1 MRKLNAVLLLC
12 LALLFGSNVQAQTN
26 SGVNNAE
33 LNGNYAFMF
42 SGVTGNSGGSSVFA
56 TVGRFT
62 ADGSGN
68 ITSGEL
74 DANGVALGAVLTA
87 QAFTGTY
94 SIGADNRGVMTL
106 NIPGGA
112 KFAFAMTANGNAQFI
127 EFDASG
133 GAGTI
138 GSGKI
143 EKSDTSGYSAA
154 AISGDYAFGADGFDD
169 SNNRAAIAGRFTSNG
184 AGALTNEAADINAY
198 GTTSSMTF
206 SSANYTVSDTATGRG
221 TINFAFS
228 IGGSPFNLN
237 FVFYV
242 VNAGKLFAMESDP
255 VSASTPLL
263 NGVVLRQQTPAGG
276 FSNALLNG
284 GMVIYMTGFTFCGNG
299 SGRASD
305 ALAGLLTFDG
315 NGALD
320 AAFDENC
327 GGLSN
332 SVSGLTGTY
341 SVASNGRTSIA
352 VANGAVAYLVS
363 ANQVFL
369 FATDSSI
376 VSGFGEP
383 QAAVSFTS
391 SALNGNYAGVA
402 ATPASFGVQ
411 VFSGEFTANGAS
423 PTGNMTGTEDIGASS
438 GPVSGAA
445 FQAAYSVASSPT
457 NGRGTMTV
465 SSGTGGNA
473 VIYMISASTFVAV
486 SLNDPN
492 PAVLLFE
499 LSPTSSPSVTLSTL
513 SLNPTTVT
521 GGDSSTGTVT
531 LSGPAPSG
539 GAQVALSS
547 SDTSVATVP
556 SSVTVAAGAT
566 SATFTVSTN
575 AVSASTTV
583 AISAIYAGV
592 TKTASLTVNPAPPPT
607 LTSLTLSPTSVTG
620 GDSSTGTV
628 TLSGPAPSG
637 GAQVALS
644 SSDTLVATV
653 PSSVTVAAGATSA
666 TFTVRTSAVTAS
678 ATVTISASY
687 AAVTKTAS
695 LTVNPAPP
703 PTPTLTSLTLSP
715 TSVIGGRSSTGTVAL
730 SGPAPSGGAQ
740 VALSSSDTSVA
751 TVPSSVTVAA
761 GATSATFTVRTSAV
775 SESTTVTISATFAGV
790 TKTASLTVNPAPPPP
805 PTLSSLTLNPST
817 VIGGVQSSTGRVT
830 LSAPAPAGGVTVIL
844 SSNSG
849 TASVPSSVF
858 IPAGATSATFT
869 VNTSIVL
876 ISTSANISATY
887 NGTTRTATLTVLL

>member
-1 MRKLNAVLLLC
+1 MRKLHVVVLLC
-12 LALLFGSNVQAQTN
+12 LALFFASNARAQSN
-26 SGVNNAE
+26 SGANNAE
-33 LNGNYAFMF
+33 LNGNYSFTF
-42 SGVTGNSGGSSVFA
+42 SGITGSSGGSSVFA
-56 TVGRFT
+56 AVGRFT

-68 ITSGEL
+68 ITGGEL
-74 DANGVALGAVLTA
+74 DSNGVGPGAVLTA

-143 EKSDTSGYSAA
+143 EKSDTSAYSAA
-154 AISGDYAFGADGFDD
+154 AISGEYAFGADGFDN

-184 AGALTNEAADINAY
+184 AGALSNEAGDVNAY

-237 FVFYV
+237 FIFYV
-242 VNAGKLFAMESDP
+242 VNAGKLFAMVSDA

-263 NGVVLRQQTPAGG
+263 NGVVLRQQSPAGG
-276 FSNALLNG
+276 FSNASLNG

-305 ALAGLLTFDG
+305 ALAGLLTADG
-315 NGALD
+315 NGALN
-320 AAFDENC
+320 ATFDENC

-341 SVASNGRTSIA
+341 SVASNGRASIA
-352 VANGAVAYLVS
+352 VANGAVAYLVTP
-363 ANQVFL
+363 NQAFL

-383 QAAVSFTS
+383 QAAASFANST
-391 SALNGNYAGVA
+391 LNGNYAGVA
-402 ATPASFGVQ
+402 TTPVSFGVQ
-411 VFSGEFTANGAS
+411 VFSGEFIADGAS
-423 PTGNMTGTEDIGASS
+423 PTGNLTGSEDIGGSS

-473 VIYMISASTFVAV
+473 IIYMISASTFVAV

-499 LSPTSSPSVTLSTL
+499 HSPTSTPPPVVSLSSL
-513 SLNPTTVT
+513 SLNPTTLT
-521 GGDSSTGTVT
+521 GGNSSTGTVT

-566 SATFTVSTN
+566 SATFSVSTS
-575 AVSASTTV
+575 AVTASTTV
-583 AISAIYAGV
+583 TISASYAGV
-592 TKTASLTVNPAPPPT
+592 TKTASLTVHPAAPPPPM

-620 GDSSTGTV
+620 GNSSTGTV

-644 SSDTLVATV
+644 SSDTSVAAV

-666 TFTVRTSAVTAS
+666 TFTISTGSVSASTMI
-678 ATVTISASY
+678 TISASY
-687 AAVTKTAS
+687 AGVTKAAS
-695 LTVNPAPP
+695 LTVNP
-703 PTPTLTSLTLSP
+703 
-715 TSVIGGRSSTGTVAL
+715 V
-730 SGPAPSGGAQ
+730 
-740 VALSSSDTSVA
+740 
-751 TVPSSVTVAA
+751 
-761 GATSATFTVRTSAV
+761 
-775 SESTTVTISATFAGV
+775 
-790 TKTASLTVNPAPPPP
+790 PPPP

-817 VIGGVQSSTGRVT
+817 VVGGVQSSTGKVT
-830 LSAPAPAGGVTVIL
+830 LSAPAPAGGATIIL
-844 SSNSG
+844 SSTSG
-849 TASVPSSVF
+849 AASVPSSVF
-858 IPAGATSATFT
+858 VPAGATSATFT

-876 ISTSANISATY
+876 ISTSATISASY
-887 NGTTRTATLTVLL
+887 NGTTKTATLTLLL

>member
-74 DANGVALGAVLTA
+74 DANGVALGAVLTS

-112 KFAFAMTANGNAQFI
+112 RFAFAMTANGNAQFI

-221 TINFAFS
+221 TINFSFS
-228 IGGSPFNLN
+228 LGGSPFSLN
-237 FVFYV
+237 YAFYV
-242 VNAGKLFAMESDP
+242 VNAGKLFAMGSDP

-263 NGVVLRQQTPAGG
+263 NGVVLRQQSPAGG
-276 FSNALLNG
+276 FSNASLNG

-341 SVASNGRTSIA
+341 NVASNGRASIA

-411 VFSGEFTANGAS
+411 VFSSEFTANGAS

-499 LSPTSSPSVTLSTL
+499 QSATSPPPTLTITSLTLSPTS
-513 SLNPTTVT
+513 VT
-521 GGDSSTGTVT
+521 GGNSSTGTVT

-566 SATFTVSTN
+566 SATFAVSTST
-575 AVSASTTV
+575 VSASTM
-583 AISAIYAGV
+583 
-592 TKTASLTVNPAPPPT
+592 
-607 LTSLTLSPTSVTG
+607 
-620 GDSSTGTV
+620 
-628 TLSGPAPSG
+628 
-637 GAQVALS
+637 
-644 SSDTLVATV
+644 
-653 PSSVTVAAGATSA
+653 
-666 TFTVRTSAVTAS
+666 
-678 ATVTISASY
+678 VTISASY
-687 AAVTKTAS
+687 AGVTKTAS

-740 VALSSSDTSVA
+740 VALSSRDTSVA

-775 SESTTVTISATFAGV
+775 SESTTVIISASYASL

-805 PTLSSLTLNPST
+805 PTLSSLTLRSEER
-817 VIGGVQSSTGRVT
+817 RVGKACR
-830 LSAPAPAGGVTVIL
+830 S
-844 SSNSG
+844 
-849 TASVPSSVF
+849 
-858 IPAGATSATFT
+858 
-869 VNTSIVL
+869 
-876 ISTSANISATY
+876 
-887 NGTTRTATLTVLL
+887 

>member
-411 VFSGEFTANGAS
+411 VFSSEFTANGAS

-547 SDTSVATVP
+547 SDPSVATVP

-592 TKTASLTVNPAPPPT
+592 TKTASLTVNPAAPPTPT
-607 LTSLTLSPTSVTG
+607 LTSLALSPTSVTG
-620 GDSSTGTV
+620 GNSSTGTV

-644 SSDTLVATV
+644 SS
-653 PSSVTVAAGATSA
+653 
-666 TFTVRTSAVTAS
+666 
-678 ATVTISASY
+678 
-687 AAVTKTAS
+687 
-695 LTVNPAPP
+695 N
-703 PTPTLTSLTLSP
+703 
-715 TSVIGGRSSTGTVAL
+715 
-730 SGPAPSGGAQ
+730 
-740 VALSSSDTSVA
+740 TSVA

-761 GATSATFTVRTSAV
+761 GATSATFTVSTSTVTA
-775 SESTTVTISATFAGV
+775 STTVMISASYAGV
-790 TKTASLTVNPAPPPP
+790 TKAASLTVNPVPPPP
-805 PTLSSLTLNPST
+805 PALSSLTLNPST

>member
-1 MRKLNAVLLLC
+1 MRKLHAVVWLC
-12 LALLFGSNVQAQTN
+12 LSLFLASNVQAQGN
-26 SGVNNAE
+26 SGANNAE
-33 LNGNYAFMF
+33 LNGNYSFVF
-42 SGVTGNSGGSSVFA
+42 SGITGSSSGTSVFA
-56 TVGRFT
+56 AVGRFT

-68 ITSGEL
+68 ITNGEL
-74 DANGVALGAVLTA
+74 DTNGVDPGAVLTA

-94 SIGADNRGVMTL
+94 SIGGDNRGLMTL

-112 KFAFAMTANGNAQFI
+112 KVAFAMTANGNAQFI

-133 GAGTI
+133 GTGTI
-138 GSGKI
+138 GSGTI
-143 EKSDTSGYSAA
+143 EKADASAYNAA
-154 AISGDYAFGADGFDD
+154 AISGDYAFGGAGFDD

-184 AGALTNEAADINAY
+184 AGVLTNEAGDVNAY

-206 SSANYTVSDTATGRG
+206 SSANYSVSDTSTGRG

-242 VNAGKLFAMESDP
+242 VNAGEQFVMVSDP

-263 NGVVLRQQTPAGG
+263 NGIVLRQQSPAGG
-276 FSNALLNG
+276 FSNASLNG
-284 GMVIYMTGFTFCGNG
+284 GTVIYMTGFTFCGNG

-315 NGALD
+315 KGALN

-327 GGLSN
+327 GSLSN

-363 ANQVFL
+363 PNQAFL

-376 VSGFGEP
+376 VSGLGEP
-383 QAAVSFTS
+383 QAATSFTND
-391 SALNGNYAGVA
+391 ALKGNYAGVA
-402 ATPASFGVQ
+402 TTPASFGVQ
-411 VFSGEFTANGAS
+411 VFSGEFTADGAS
-423 PTGNMTGTEDIGASS
+423 PTGNLTGTEDIGASS

-473 VIYMISASTFVAV
+473 IIYMISASAFVAI

-499 LSPTSSPSVTLSTL
+499 RAPTSTPPPSVSLSSL
-513 SLNPTTVT
+513 SLNPTNVT
-521 GGDSSTGTVT
+521 GGNSSTGTVT
-531 LSGPAPSG
+531 LGGPAPSG

-566 SATFTVSTN
+566 SATFSVSTST
-575 AVSASTTV
+575 VTASTTV
-583 AISAIYAGV
+583 TISASYAGV
-592 TKTASLTVNPAPPPT
+592 TKTASLTVNP
-607 LTSLTLSPTSVTG
+607 V
-620 GDSSTGTV
+620 
-628 TLSGPAPSG
+628 
-637 GAQVALS
+637 
-644 SSDTLVATV
+644 
-653 PSSVTVAAGATSA
+653 
-666 TFTVRTSAVTAS
+666 
-678 ATVTISASY
+678 
-687 AAVTKTAS
+687 
-695 LTVNPAPP
+695 
-703 PTPTLTSLTLSP
+703 
-715 TSVIGGRSSTGTVAL
+715 
-730 SGPAPSGGAQ
+730 
-740 VALSSSDTSVA
+740 
-751 TVPSSVTVAA
+751 
-761 GATSATFTVRTSAV
+761 
-775 SESTTVTISATFAGV
+775 
-790 TKTASLTVNPAPPPP
+790 PPPP

-817 VIGGVQSSTGRVT
+817 VVGGVQSSTGKVT
-830 LSAPAPAGGVTVIL
+830 LSAPAPAAGETIIL

-849 TASVPSSVF
+849 AASVPSSVF
-858 IPAGATSATFT
+858 VPAGASSATFT

-876 ISTSANISATY
+876 ISTSAAISASY
-887 NGTTRTATLTVLL
+887 NGTTKTATLTLLL

>member
-1 MRKLNAVLLLC
+1 MRKLHAVVLLC
-12 LALLFGSNVQAQTN
+12 LSLFLASNVQPQGN
-26 SGVNNAE
+26 SGANNAE
-33 LNGNYAFMF
+33 LNGNYSFVF
-42 SGVTGNSGGSSVFA
+42 GGTTGSSSGSSVFA
-56 TVGRFT
+56 AVGRFT

-68 ITSGEL
+68 ITNGEL
-74 DANGVALGAVLTA
+74 DTNGVGPGAVLTA

-94 SIGADNRGVMTL
+94 SIGGDNRGLMTL

-133 GAGTI
+133 GTGTI
-138 GSGKI
+138 GSGTI
-143 EKSDTSGYSAA
+143 EKADASAYNA
-154 AISGDYAFGADGFDD
+154 TAISGDYAFGGAGFDD

-184 AGALTNEAADINAY
+184 AGVLTNEAGDINAY

-206 SSANYTVSDTATGRG
+206 SSANYSVSDTSTGRG

-242 VNAGKLFAMESDP
+242 VNAGELFAMVSDV

-263 NGVVLRQQTPAGG
+263 NGIVLRQQSPAGG
-276 FSNALLNG
+276 FSNASLNG
-284 GMVIYMTGFTFCGNG
+284 GTVIYMTGFTFCGNG

-315 NGALD
+315 KGALN

-363 ANQVFL
+363 PNQAFL

-376 VSGFGEP
+376 VSGLGEP
-383 QAAVSFTS
+383 QAATSFTND
-391 SALNGNYAGVA
+391 ALKGNYAGVA
-402 ATPASFGVQ
+402 TTPASFGVQ
-411 VFSGEFTANGAS
+411 VFSGEFTADGAS
-423 PTGNMTGTEDIGASS
+423 PTGNLTGTEDIGASS

-473 VIYMISASTFVAV
+473 IIYMISASAFVAI

-499 LSPTSSPSVTLSTL
+499 QAPTSTPPPSVALSSL
-513 SLNPTTVT
+513 SLNPTNVT
-521 GGDSSTGTVT
+521 GGNSSTGTVT

-547 SDTSVATVP
+547 SDASVTAVP

-566 SATFTVSTN
+566 SATFS
-575 AVSASTTV
+575 
-583 AISAIYAGV
+583 IS
-592 TKTASLTVNPAPPPT
+592 
-607 LTSLTLSPTSVTG
+607 
-620 GDSSTGTV
+620 
-628 TLSGPAPSG
+628 
-637 GAQVALS
+637 
-644 SSDTLVATV
+644 
-653 PSSVTVAAGATSA
+653 
-666 TFTVRTSAVTAS
+666 TSAVTAS
-678 ATVTISASY
+678 TTVTISASY
-687 AAVTKTAS
+687 A
-695 LTVNPAPP
+695 
-703 PTPTLTSLTLSP
+703 
-715 TSVIGGRSSTGTVAL
+715 
-730 SGPAPSGGAQ
+730 
-740 VALSSSDTSVA
+740 
-751 TVPSSVTVAA
+751 
-761 GATSATFTVRTSAV
+761 
-775 SESTTVTISATFAGV
+775 GV
-790 TKTASLTVNPAPPPP
+790 TKTALLTVNPVPPPA

-817 VIGGVQSSTGRVT
+817 VVGGLQSSTGKVT
-830 LSAPAPAGGVTVIL
+830 LSAPAPAGGATIIL

-849 TASVPSSVF
+849 AASVPSSVF
-858 IPAGATSATFT
+858 VPAGASSATFT

-876 ISTSANISATY
+876 ISTSATISASY
-887 NGTTRTATLTVLL
+887 NGTTKTATLTLLL

>member
-1 MRKLNAVLLLC
+1 MRKLVMLLC
-12 LALLFGSNVQAQTN
+12 LALFFASNIRAQSN
-26 SGVNNAE
+26 SGANNAE
-33 LNGNYAFMF
+33 LNGNYAFTF
-42 SGVTGNSGGSSVFA
+42 SGVTGSSGGASVFA
-56 TVGRFT
+56 AVGRFT

-68 ITSGEL
+68 ITSGKL
-74 DANGVALGAVLTA
+74 DSNGVGPGAVLTA
-87 QAFTGTY
+87 QPFTGTY

-133 GAGTI
+133 GAGRI
-138 GSGKI
+138 GSGRI
-143 EKSDTSGYSAA
+143 EKSDTSAYSAA

-169 SNNRAAIAGRFTSNG
+169 SNNRAAMAGRFTSNG
-184 AGALTNEAADINAY
+184 AGALSNEAADINAY

-206 SSANYTVSDTATGRG
+206 SSANYTVSDTASGRG
-221 TINFAFS
+221 TMNFAFS
-228 IGGSPFNLN
+228 IGGSPFGLN
-237 FVFYV
+237 YAFYI
-242 VNAGKLFAMESDP
+242 VNAGRLFAMVSDA

-263 NGVVLRQQTPAGG
+263 NGVVLRQQSPAGG
-276 FSNALLNG
+276 FSNASLNG

-299 SGRASD
+299 SRASD

-315 NGALD
+315 NSALN
-320 AAFDENC
+320 ATFDENC
-327 GGLSN
+327 GGVPN
-332 SVSGLTGTY
+332 SISGLSGTY

-363 ANQVFL
+363 SNQAFL
-369 FATDSSI
+369 FATDNSI

-383 QAAVSFTS
+383 QAAVSFTN

-402 ATPASFGVQ
+402 TTPVSFGVQ

-423 PTGNMTGTEDIGASS
+423 PTGNLTGTEDIGASS

-492 PAVLLFE
+492 PAVLFFE
-499 LSPTSSPSVTLSTL
+499 QSSPSTPPSPVSLSSLT
-513 SLNPTTVT
+513 LNPTTVT

-566 SATFTVSTN
+566 SATFTVSTS
-575 AVSASTTV
+575 AVAASTTV
-583 AISAIYAGV
+583 TISANYAGA
-592 TKTASLTVNPAPPPT
+592 TQSASLTVNPGAPPPPT
-607 LTSLTLSPTSVTG
+607 LTSLTLSPASVTG
-620 GDSSTGTV
+620 GNSSTGTV

-644 SSDTLVATV
+644 SS
-653 PSSVTVAAGATSA
+653 
-666 TFTVRTSAVTAS
+666 
-678 ATVTISASY
+678 
-687 AAVTKTAS
+687 
-695 LTVNPAPP
+695 N
-703 PTPTLTSLTLSP
+703 
-715 TSVIGGRSSTGTVAL
+715 
-730 SGPAPSGGAQ
+730 
-740 VALSSSDTSVA
+740 TSVA

-761 GATSATFTVRTSAV
+761 GATSATFTVATSAV
-775 SESTTVTISATFAGV
+775 SASTVVTISASYAGG
-790 TKTASLTVNPAPPPP
+790 TKMASLTVNPVPPPP

-817 VIGGVQSSTGRVT
+817 VVGGVQSSTGKVMLT
-830 LSAPAPAGGVTVIL
+830 APAPAGGATIVL
-844 SSNSG
+844 SSSSG
-849 TASVPSSVF
+849 AANVPSSVF

-876 ISTSANISATY
+876 ISTSATISASY
-887 NGTTRTATLTVLL
+887 NGTTKTATLTLLL

>member
-74 DANGVALGAVLTA
+74 DANGVALGAVLTS

-112 KFAFAMTANGNAQFI
+112 RFAFAMTANGNAQFI

-539 GAQVALSS
+539 GEQVALSS
-547 SDTSVATVP
+547 SNPSVATVP
-556 SSVTVAAGAT
+556 YSRTVAAGAT
-566 SATFTVSTN
+566 SATFTVSTST
-575 AVSASTTV
+575 VTASTTV
-583 AISAIYAGV
+583 MISASYAGV
-592 TKTASLTVNPAPPPT
+592 TKAASLTVNP
-607 LTSLTLSPTSVTG
+607 V
-620 GDSSTGTV
+620 
-628 TLSGPAPSG
+628 
-637 GAQVALS
+637 
-644 SSDTLVATV
+644 
-653 PSSVTVAAGATSA
+653 
-666 TFTVRTSAVTAS
+666 
-678 ATVTISASY
+678 
-687 AAVTKTAS
+687 
-695 LTVNPAPP
+695 
-703 PTPTLTSLTLSP
+703 
-715 TSVIGGRSSTGTVAL
+715 
-730 SGPAPSGGAQ
+730 
-740 VALSSSDTSVA
+740 
-751 TVPSSVTVAA
+751 
-761 GATSATFTVRTSAV
+761 
-775 SESTTVTISATFAGV
+775 
-790 TKTASLTVNPAPPPP
+790 PPPP
-805 PTLSSLTLNPST
+805 PALSSLTLNPST